1 MTPLLWEDRA
11 YNEDGGEEEEEAAAE
26 GETFC
31 ALPPSL
37 PPPPFKK
44 TGKVR
49 LWGGRGGRGDD
60 SGAEKDME
68 GTLYHTSRGAQL
80 WEEEDGREEG
90 ERGEKVGLGREG
102 RRRKEKG
109 KGERENPKRNRA
121 GPLPTD
127 GWWSS
132 LSPSFSSFSAHFISP
147 SECRLKINATKEES
161 ENNKFT

>member
-1 MTPLLWEDRA
+1 
-11 YNEDGGEEEEEAAAE
+11 
-26 GETFC
+26 
-31 ALPPSL
+31 
-37 PPPPFKK
+37 
-44 TGKVR
+44 
-49 LWGGRGGRGDD
+49 
-60 SGAEKDME
+60 ME

-80 WEEEDGREEG
+80 WEEEDGREG
-90 ERGEKVGLGREG
+90 GRKRRKSGPREG
-102 RRRKEKG
+102 GRRKEKG

>member
-49 LWGGRGGRGDD
+49 LWGERGGREATT
-60 SGAEKDME
+60 AE
-68 GTLYHTSRGAQL
+68 
-80 WEEEDGREEG
+80 
-90 ERGEKVGLGREG
+90 
-102 RRRKEKG
+102 RRKTWRERSTIQAEERSCG
-109 KGERENPKRNRA
+109 KKRMGGR
-121 GPLPTD
+121 G
-127 GWWSS
+127 
-132 LSPSFSSFSAHFISP
+132 
-147 SECRLKINATKEES
+147 KEE
-161 ENNKFT
+161 KKWA